1 MKHSNRIESNHSCIF
16 FFMWSSSSLDRL
28 FFSFS
33 LTLHRRFFR
42 TFILVAYYV
51 PLVKFISYAFL
62 TTSWSSRLNHRI
74 WLECYARFGVKAACV
89 LLCYSIRSLCV
100 FFKNAFDVVFYSS
113 SFASLLCL
121 VQLFSFFIPSFFLC
135 LFVCAISSNFKH
147 STQQRLLRSPRW
159 YTITVL

>member
-1 MKHSNRIESNHSCIF
+1 
-16 FFMWSSSSLDRL
+16 MWSSSSLDRL

-62 TTSWSSRLNHRI
+62 TTSWSSLLNHRI

-100 FFKNAFDVVFYSS
+100 FFKMLLTWSFTLLLLLLLLLCYVWFNCFPS
-113 SFASLLCL
+113 SFHLSFSVCSC
-121 VQLFSFFIPSFFLC
+121 VQSQATSSTPHSNDC
-135 LFVCAISSNFKH
+135 FVRRAD
-147 STQQRLLRSPRW
+147 TP
-159 YTITVL
+159 

>member
-1 MKHSNRIESNHSCIF
+1 
-16 FFMWSSSSLDRL
+16 MWSSSSLDRL